1 MLNYGGALM
10 ALRLEGK
17 KAIVAEVAE
26 IAKNSVSLVAADYCG
41 LTVGQLT
48 ELRKTARNS
57 GVYMRVVRN
66 TLARRALEGTQFECM
81 QPALVG
87 PLVLAFSKEDPGA
100 AARFLKDYA
109 KKFEKLQVK
118 ALSVEGMLLPGS
130 ELNRLANLPTRD
142 QAVSQ
147 LMSVMLAPITKLVR
161 TLAEP
166 HGKLVRTLAAVR
178 DKKQQ
183 AS

>member
-1 MLNYGGALM
+1 M
-10 ALRLEGK
+10 ALRLDGK
-17 KAIVAEVAE
+17 KAIVTEVAEVA
-26 IAKNSVSLVAADYCG
+26 KNAISLVAAEYSG
-41 LTVGQLT
+41 LTVAQLT

-57 GVYMRVVRN
+57 GVYMRIVRN
-66 TLARRALEGTQFECM
+66 TLARRALEGTQFACM

-87 PLVLAFSKEDPGA
+87 PLVLAFSQEDPGA
-100 AARFLKDYA
+100 AARVIKDFA

-118 ALSVEGMLLPGS
+118 ALSIDGVLLPGKD
-130 ELNRLANLPTRD
+130 LNRLASLPTRD
-142 QAVSQ
+142 EAIAQ
-147 LMSVMLAPITKLVR
+147 LMAVMIAPITKLVR

-166 HGKLVRTLAAVR
+166 HSKLVRTFAAVR

>member
-1 MLNYGGALM
+1 M

-26 IAKNSVSLVAADYCG
+26 VAKVAVSMVAADYCG
-41 LTVGQLT
+41 LTVAQLT
-48 ELRKTARNS
+48 ELRKTARNT

-66 TLARRALEGTQFECM
+66 TLARRAVEGTQFACM

-100 AARFLKDYA
+100 AARLLRDFA

-118 ALSVEGMLLPGS
+118 ALSVEGMLLPAQD
-130 ELNRLANLPTRD
+130 LNRLASLPTRD
-142 QAVSQ
+142 EAIAQ
-147 LMSVMLAPITKLVR
+147 LMSVMLAPIEKFVR

-166 HGKLVRTLAAVR
+166 HAKLVRTIAAVR

>member
-1 MLNYGGALM
+1 M

-26 IAKNSVSLVAADYCG
+26 VAKTAVSLVAAEYSG
-41 LTVGQLT
+41 LTVAQLT

-66 TLARRALEGTQFECM
+66 TLARRALDGTQFACM

-100 AARFLKDYA
+100 AARLLRDYV

-118 ALSVEGMLLPGS
+118 ALSVEGMLLPAKD
-130 ELNRLANLPTRD
+130 LNRLASLPTRLE
-142 QAVSQ
+142 AIAQ
-147 LMSVMLAPITKLVR
+147 LMSVMQAPITKLVR

-166 HGKLVRTLAAVR
+166 HGKLVRTIAAVR

>member
-1 MLNYGGALM
+1 M

-17 KAIVAEVAE
+17 KAIVAEVTEVANK
-26 IAKNSVSLVAADYCG
+26 AVSLIAADYCG
-41 LTVGQLT
+41 LTVAQLT
-48 ELRKTARNS
+48 LLRKSARET

-66 TLARRALEGTQFECM
+66 TLARRALEGTKFSCM

-100 AARFLKDYA
+100 AARLMKDFA
-109 KKFEKLQVK
+109 KKFEKLQVR
-118 ALSVEGMLLPGS
+118 ALSVEGMLLPATD
-130 ELNRLANLPTRD
+130 LNKLASLPTRD
-142 QAVSQ
+142 EGIAL
-147 LMSVMLAPITKLVR
+147 LMSVMLAPITKFVR
-161 TLAEP
+161 TLVEP
-166 HGKLVRTLAAVR
+166 HSKLVRTIAAVR